1 MSTKF
6 SVTNNAVG
14 QAASKLDDDAAQ
26 LEGLAQ
32 RLSSALEEL
41 MPHWKGQGAQAFQQP
56 KEQIT
61 QGAKQCAT
69 AARALQAKVAGAGK
83 SYQAGE
89 QDQASQIKS
98 QAAGMDPAKFN
109 F

>member
-14 QAASKLDDDAAQ
+14 QAASKLDGDAAQ
-26 LEGLAQ
+26 LEQLAQ
-32 RLSSALEEL
+32 RLASTLEEL
-41 MPHWKGQGAQAFQQP
+41 MPHWKGQAAQAFHGP

-61 QGAKQCAT
+61 QGAKQCAM
-69 AARALQAKVAGAGK
+69 AARQLQSKVSAAGQ
-83 SYQAGE
+83 SYQSGE
-89 QDQASQIKS
+89 QDQASQIRS

-109 F
+109 L